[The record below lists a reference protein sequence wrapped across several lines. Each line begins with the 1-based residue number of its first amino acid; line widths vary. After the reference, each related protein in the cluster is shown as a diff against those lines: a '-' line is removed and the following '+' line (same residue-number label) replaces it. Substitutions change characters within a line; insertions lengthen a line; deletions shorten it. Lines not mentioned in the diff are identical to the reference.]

1 MKLILLSGGSGKR
14 LWPLS
19 NESRSKQFLKV
30 LKREDGGMESM
41 VQRVWRQLDKAG
53 LADHAYVATGSQ
65 QAEMIK
71 NQLGDV
77 PVVLEPNR
85 RDTFPAIALTAVYLY
100 SIEGVSLNETIAVL
114 PVDPYVE
121 DRFFPC
127 VAELE
132 SVLEKSGASLALMGV
147 KPLHPSE
154 KYGYIVPR
162 EDEDNT
168 LIEGSFASDSG
179 ASSSVPWKL
188 VDRFTEKPAQ
198 AEAAALIGKGALWNC
213 GVFAF
218 RLGDLIDLLIEK
230 KIPLHYEELV
240 KHYDK
245 LPKISFDY
253 EVVEKASRIAV
264 REYDGCWKDLG
275 TWNTLTEEME
285 PGALGNGVLYPDCA
299 GSHVVNELDIPI
311 VVMGL
316 SNVVV
321 SASPDGILV
330 ADKAASPKIKEVV
343 GHWEDRPMF
352 EERLWGSYT
361 VLDYNVH
368 GEGNQSMVRRLR
380 IHSGK
385 HLGYHFHASRSETWT
400 IVGGEGEMVLDGS
413 WRKLR
418 PGDTVHIP
426 PYAKHTVLAV
436 SDLVIVEVQS
446 GSDLA
451 EDDVVTSA
459 FNWDETIAK

>member
-30 LKREDGGMESM
+30 LKREDGTMESM
-41 VQRVWRQLDKAG
+41 VQRVWRQLGRAG
-53 LADHAYVATGSQ
+53 LAEHAYVATGTQ

-71 NQLGDV
+71 GQLGDV
-77 PVVLEPNR
+77 PVVLEPSR

-100 SIEGVSLNETIAVL
+100 SIEGVSLNEMVAVL

-132 SVLEKSGASLALMGV
+132 SVLERSGASLALMGV
-147 KPLHPSE
+147 KPVHPSE

-162 EDEDNT
+162 ESET
-168 LIEGSFASDSG
+168 SAGSET
-179 ASSSVPWKL
+179 ASSPRL
-188 VDRFTEKPAQ
+188 VERFTEKPTQ
-198 AEAAALIGKGALWNC
+198 AEAEALISQGALWNC

-218 RLGDLIDLLIEK
+218 RLGYLIDLLIEK
-230 KIPLHYEELV
+230 QIPLHFEELS

-253 EVVEKASRIAV
+253 EVVEKASPIAV
-264 REYDGCWKDLG
+264 MEYDGYWKDLG

-285 PGALGNGVLYPDCA
+285 PGIIGKGVLGENSDNT
-299 GSHVVNELDIPI
+299 HVINELGVPI

-316 SNVVV
+316 PNVVV
-321 SASPDGILV
+321 TASPDGILV
-330 ADKAASPKIKEVV
+330 ADKQTSPRIKEVV
-343 GHWEDRPMF
+343 GSWDDRPMF
-352 EERLWGSYT
+352 EERLWGSYR

-368 GEGNQSMVRRLR
+368 EDGIQSMVRR
-380 IHSGK
+380 IHIEASK
-385 HLGYHFHASRSETWT
+385 HLSYHFHASRSETWT
-400 IVGGEGEMVLDGS
+400 IVSGEGEMVMDGS
-413 WRKLR
+413 WRKLYA
-418 PGDTVHIP
+418 GDTVYIP
-426 PYAKHTVLAV
+426 PYAKHSVLAV

-446 GSDLA
+446 GSDLSD
-451 EDDVVTSA
+451 EDLFETSV
-459 FNWDETIAK
+459 NWKEISAQ